1 MMHHNVA
8 RCQKVSRRQ
17 DRPSGGHSERG
28 LVYSV
33 EATRRLGSRIA
44 VVRAIASLGGA
55 EAFEALAPFVT
66 DTLPVTLPVDAG
78 AKVTLNV
85 TLWPAASVNGV
96 VIPLAAKP
104 LPVTLT

>member
-33 EATRRLGSRIA
+33 EATRRLGGRIA

-55 EAFEALAPFVT
+55 EAFEALAPFVH
-66 DTLPVTLPVDAG
+66 DPDVG
-78 AKVTLNV
+78 
-85 TLWPAASVNGV
+85 PAVRHA
-96 VIPLAAKP
+96 L
-104 LPVTLT
+104 